1 MPSWRRGIRIG
12 ISFPNCPEP
21 LTQRF
26 SLILSRMNS
35 AQIWLKAF
43 RLRTL
48 PLAVSATVL
57 GSLLAYA
64 ENRFKWGVFIFG
76 TLTTLFLQILSNLAN
91 DYGDARKGTDNEQR
105 LGPLRV
111 TQSGLVTLTQI
122 RWMIGIFVF
131 LSLLSGSLLIWF
143 GLKGDNMLLYGLF
156 FVLGFSAIYAAIKY
170 TIGKRP
176 YGYQG
181 FGDIMVFIYFGILGV
196 VGTYFLHTH
205 SLHPTIL
212 LPASSVGLFS
222 MGVLNLNNLRDHE
235 NDALN
240 GKNTLVVRMGVSWAK
255 TYHVILLLTALVLA
269 VIYTVLHFESYYQ
282 LIFLLPV
289 PLLISD
295 INTVITNT
303 VPVELN
309 RELKRLAVATLLF
322 SISFGIGLVL

>member
-1 MPSWRRGIRIG
+1 
-12 ISFPNCPEP
+12 
-21 LTQRF
+21 
-26 SLILSRMNS
+26 MNS

-48 PLAVSATVL
+48 PLAVSATTL
-57 GSLLAYA
+57 GSLLGYA
-64 ENRFKWGVFIFG
+64 ENRFRWGVFIFG

-91 DYGDARKGTDNEQR
+91 DYGDAKKGTDNEQR

-111 TQSGLVTLTQI
+111 TQSGLVSQRQI
-122 RWMIGIFVF
+122 QWMIGIFVL
-131 LSLLSGSLLIWF
+131 LSLLSGSLLIRS
-143 GLKGDNMLLYGLF
+143 GLRGGNMLLITLF
-156 FVLGFSAIYAAIKY
+156 FVLGFSSIYAAIKY

-176 YGYQG
+176 YGYVG

-196 VGTYFLHTH
+196 AGTYFLHTQTFH
-205 SLHPTIL
+205 LTIL

-222 MGVLNLNNLRDHE
+222 AGVLNLNNLRDHD

-240 GKNTLVVRMGVSWAK
+240 GKNTLVVRMGVRWAK
-255 TYHVILLLTALVLA
+255 IYHVILLFTALVLA
-269 VIYTVLHFESYYQ
+269 VVYTVLHFESYYQ

-295 INTVITNT
+295 VLSVITNT

-322 SISFGIGLVL
+322 SISFGLGLVL

>member
-1 MPSWRRGIRIG
+1 
-12 ISFPNCPEP
+12 
-21 LTQRF
+21 
-26 SLILSRMNS
+26 MNS

-48 PLAVSATVL
+48 PLAVSATTL
-57 GSLLAYA
+57 GSLLGYA
-64 ENRFKWGVFIFG
+64 ENRFRWGVFIFG

-91 DYGDARKGTDNEQR
+91 DYGDAKKGTDNEHR

-111 TQSGLVTLTQI
+111 TQSGLVSQKQI
-122 RWMIGIFVF
+122 QWMIGVFVL
-131 LSLLSGSLLIWF
+131 LSLLSGSLLIRS
-143 GLKGDNMLLYGLF
+143 GLRGGNMLLITLF
-156 FVLGFSAIYAAIKY
+156 FVLGFSSIYAAIKY

-176 YGYQG
+176 YGYVG

-196 VGTYFLHTH
+196 AGTYFLHTQSFH
-205 SLHPTIL
+205 LTIL

-222 MGVLNLNNLRDHE
+222 AGVLNLNNLRDHD

-240 GKNTLVVRMGVSWAK
+240 GKNTLVVRMGVRWAK
-255 TYHVILLLTALVLA
+255 VYHVILLFTALVLA
-269 VIYTVLHFESYYQ
+269 VVYTVLHFESYYQ

-295 INTVITNT
+295 VLTVITNT

-322 SISFGIGLVL
+322 SISFGLGLVL